1 MSILSAP
8 PQSQLQTA
16 CRIEQDEIIPLNGP
30 EQAWHIRSGTV
41 ALCRTIDG
49 IRRCFFTAH
58 AGEVIFGIAAQDSE
72 MVAIAIEPVVIT
84 AIP

>member
-1 MSILSAP
+1 MSNLSAP
-8 PQSQLQTA
+8 PLSQRQTA
-16 CRIEQDEIIPLNGP
+16 CRIEQDEIINLNGP
-30 EQAWHIRSGTV
+30 EAWQITSGTV

-58 AGEVIFGIAAQDSE
+58 AGEVIFGVATQDSE
-72 MVAIAIEPVVIT
+72 MVAIAMEPVVIT

>member
-1 MSILSAP
+1 MSTLSVS
-8 PQSQLQTA
+8 PQPQLQMA
-16 CRIEQDEIIPLNGP
+16 CRIEQDEIIELNTP
-30 EQAWHIRSGTV
+30 EQAWQICSGSV

-58 AGEVIFGIAAQDSE
+58 AGEVIFGVAAQDSE
-72 MVAIAIEPVVIT
+72 LVAIAIEPVVIT

>member
-1 MSILSAP
+1 MSTLSTLP
-8 PQSQLQTA
+8 PSQLQTA
-16 CRIEQDEIIPLNGP
+16 CHLNPDDVIDLGIP
-30 EQAWHIRSGTV
+30 EQAWQIHSGTV

-58 AGEVIFGIAAQDSE
+58 AGEVIFGVATQDSE

>member
-1 MSILSAP
+1 MSTLSVS

-16 CRIEQDEIIPLNGP
+16 CRIEQDEIIELNTP
-30 EQAWHIRSGTV
+30 EQAWQIRSGTV

-58 AGEVIFGIAAQDSE
+58 AGEVIFGVAAQDSE
-72 MVAIAIEPVVIT
+72 LVAIAIEPVVIT

>member
-1 MSILSAP
+1 MSNLSTP

-16 CRIEQDEIIPLNGP
+16 CRIEQDEIINLNGP
-30 EQAWHIRSGTV
+30 EAWQIRSGTV

-58 AGEVIFGIAAQDSE
+58 AGEVIFGVATQDSE